1 MNKHVLMVISMMKGG
16 GAERV
21 AAQLMNEFHKKGN
34 KVEFVLTSCKES
46 EVKRTD
52 LDENIPLM
60 LLQDTE
66 YSESCFEKLKSKA
79 LRLYSSFF
87 CKIFEALK
95 LHVPA
100 HFAYCSFIAQYRKE
114 IQQLRGLMK
123 KDPNMTVVSFLQP
136 SVPMVLLA
144 ARGLPNKIII
154 SEREN
159 PKRLM
164 KRRYGKYFVEKYYT
178 RADKVVF
185 QTQDAM
191 ATYPDNV
198 NIKGTVIPNPIKGDL
213 PLPYVGERN
222 KVISTFCRI
231 SIHKNLPMLIKAFAM
246 LHEEHPEYIL
256 KIVGDAN
263 NAEDQEVKRKLHELV
278 GALKLRDYVIWKPFN
293 ANVHEDVMYDAMYVN
308 SSDTEGMSNA
318 MLEAM
323 AIGMP
328 VICTDCPIGGARA
341 TINHEENGILVPV
354 GDEVTLYHAMKKVV
368 EDGQFAIR
376 LSEEAALIRDR
387 LSIENISRQWLEML

>member
-21 AAQLMNEFHKKGN
+21 AAQLMNEFQKKGIQ
-34 KVEFVLTSCKES
+34 VEFVLTSSKAS

-52 LDENIPLM
+52 LDENIPLI
-60 LLQDTE
+60 LLQETKYRE
-66 YSESCFEKLKSKA
+66 TYFEKLKSKA
-79 LRLYSSFF
+79 LRLYSSCF

-95 LHVPA
+95 LPVPA

-114 IQQLRGLMK
+114 IQQLRDLMEK
-123 KDPNMTVVSFLQP
+123 NPNMTVVSFLQP

-144 ARGLPNKIII
+144 ARDLPNKIII
-154 SEREN
+154 SERDN
-159 PKRLM
+159 PERLM
-164 KRRYGKYFVEKYYT
+164 KRRYGKHFVEKYYA

-185 QTQDAM
+185 QTQDALE
-191 ATYPDNV
+191 TYPDNV
-198 NIKGTVIPNPIKGDL
+198 NIKGTIIPNPIKGDL

-246 LHEEHPEYIL
+246 LHEEYPEYRL

-263 NAEDQEVKRKLHELV
+263 NAEDYDVKRKLHELAE
-278 GALKLRDYVIWKPFN
+278 ALNLRDYVIWKPFN
-293 ANVHEDVMYDAMYVN
+293 ANVHEDVIYDAMYVN

-341 TINHEENGILVPV
+341 TISHEENGILVPV
-354 GDEVTLYHAMKKVV
+354 GDEEALYHAMKKVV
-368 EDGQFAIR
+368 DDVQFAIN
-376 LSEEAALIRDR
+376 LSEEAVLIRDR
-387 LSIENISRQWLEML
+387 LSIEKISEQWLELL